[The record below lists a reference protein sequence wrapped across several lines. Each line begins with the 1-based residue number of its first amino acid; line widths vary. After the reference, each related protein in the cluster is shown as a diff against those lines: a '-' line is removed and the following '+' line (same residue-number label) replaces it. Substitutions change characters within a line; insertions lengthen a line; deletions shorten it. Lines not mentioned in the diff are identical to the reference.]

1 MLEFPITNVVFWKSE
16 IKHNVLWLNN
26 ICEWSSLEYSVSWLC
41 SAGGNVSG
49 MSVSDVNECVCS
61 LGVNVSGM
69 SVSDVNEC
77 VCSEGVN
84 VSGISFKSL

>member
-1 MLEFPITNVVFWKSE
+1 
-16 IKHNVLWLNN
+16 
-26 ICEWSSLEYSVSWLC
+26 
-41 SAGGNVSG
+41 